1 VGSDYIFMP
10 TKQKKSSNP
19 DEIKKVEK
27 AKLNALLAGVIFFM
41 ALIIILWI
49 ADLPAMLAVA
59 PKKNN
64 DQFNI
69 NQISQQLQATFS
81 QAKSRIN
88 AIKSLTPATLQ
99 KYATQVSTSTAP
111 TSTVIEK

>member
-1 VGSDYIFMP
+1 
-10 TKQKKSSNP
+10 
-19 DEIKKVEK
+19 
-27 AKLNALLAGVIFFM
+27 
-41 ALIIILWI
+41 LWI

-88 AIKSLTPATLQ
+88 AIKITHSGHVAKIRRASFNL
-99 KYATQVSTSTAP
+99 
-111 TSTVIEK
+111 EF

>member
-1 VGSDYIFMP
+1 MP

-49 ADLPAMLAVA
+49 ADLPAILKTA

-64 DQFNI
+64 NQFNI
-69 NQISQQLQATFS
+69 GQISQELQATFS

-88 AIKSLTPATLQ
+88 AIKSLTPAMLQ
-99 KYATQVSTSTAP
+99 KYAAQISTSTPA
-111 TSTVIEK
+111 TSTAIKK